1 MSSQNIKL
9 LKELKTNLQNSI
21 IKNKL
26 KKEGVE
32 KEYIDL
38 QNSLDVYIENIDF
51 IKSDDFKNELSQK
64 LKQLIDLTNNET
76 IQIYK
81 TKFVNL
87 ALYIIENT
95 PKDIK
100 IDTQNEK
107 QSSNDKAVPHFQTT
121 QQNGLNLGFNV
132 QPNKKTVTKEKTK
145 KEYESIQDPK
155 FQIKKKSE
163 IKPSFGV
170 EELAT
175 TLSDIII
182 KQPDES
188 GMMIGVFGRWGR
200 GKTYLAD
207 KTWEQIS
214 SKKEDFIRVDFSAW
228 KYQDTKSSWAYLYE
242 VFLEKYFENDT
253 TIPKA
258 KKIYKLN
265 QSKYGT
271 TEIYTF
277 FGLILFSF
285 CWLFCV
291 DKTELASWLLS
302 VFGIVV
308 LFKIFFFYLQHK
320 NSAIG
325 LFKKY
330 FSKTSFKDIL
340 GFQSEIQDEI
350 KILLQTWIPT
360 IDKDKKIVL
369 FVDDLDRCSNDQMI
383 NVLDGLRLILDDEE
397 IHSRLIIITSI
408 DEEILQKAFYSQK
421 YLLDDK
427 EVSKRNY
434 FKEYLEKVFLVGIK
448 LDVLDEEESKEYFD
462 KLVGEQTQPNNNQ
475 TTQQS
480 SVNIGFDVQLD
491 KKQPSKEE
499 PDNKN
504 NTIESFEITQDEKE
518 LIEDFLKN
526 LNNPTPRKIRIF
538 YYKYLIAKRLYSND
552 KEIEDLINCLVNIT
566 NCDDITSS
574 NQSIQKVVKMVGVL

>member
-1 MSSQNIKL
+1 MLKK
-9 LKELKTNLQNSI
+9 LKELKINLQNSI

-26 KKEGVE
+26 KKEGIE
-32 KEYIDL
+32 KEYIEL
-38 QNSLDVYIENIDF
+38 QNSLDVYIENIEF
-51 IKSDDFKNELSQK
+51 IESDEFKNELSNK
-64 LKQLIDLTNNET
+64 LEELINLTNNET

-81 TKFVNL
+81 TQFVNL
-87 ALYIIENT
+87 ALTIIEHT
-95 PKDIK
+95 PKNQVTENTK
-100 IDTQNEK
+100 QKSKSSLNHTQN
-107 QSSNDKAVPHFQTT
+107 SFNI
-121 QQNGLNLGFNV
+121 GFDV
-132 QPNKKTVTKEKTK
+132 QPQQKEQAPRVDKKPEVKQVREESK
-145 KEYESIQDPK
+145 KEYESIQNHQI
-155 FQIKKKSE
+155 QIKKKSD

-170 EELAT
+170 DEIAT

-182 KQPDES
+182 NQPDES

-214 SKKEDFIRVDFSAW
+214 TKKEDFIRVDFSAW

-242 VFLEKYFENDT
+242 IFTDKYFENDT
-253 TIPKA
+253 PKT
-258 KKIYKLN
+258 KVEKIFELNKL
-265 QSKYGT
+265 KYGT
-271 TEIYTF
+271 SELYTF
-277 FGLILFSF
+277 FGLIIISF
-285 CWLFCV
+285 IWMFCIN
-291 DKTELASWLLS
+291 KTEIISALLNI
-302 VFGIVV
+302 FGIIV

-320 NSAIG
+320 KSAIG

-350 KILLQTWIPT
+350 KILLKTWIPT
-360 IDKDKKIVL
+360 KDEDKKIVL

-421 YLLDDK
+421 HLLKDDK
-427 EVSKRNY
+427 EDSKRNY

-448 LDVLDEEESKEYFD
+448 LDVLDEKESKEFFD
-462 KLVGEQTQPNNNQ
+462 KLVDKEKIREKVQKITQAKASNEQENNK
-475 TTQQS
+475 QS
-480 SVNIGFDVQLD
+480 S
-491 KKQPSKEE
+491 SKEE
-499 PDNKN
+499 IIDKDNKKE
-504 NTIESFEITQDEKE
+504 IFEITQDEKE
-518 LIEDFLKN
+518 LIEVFLKN

-552 KEIEDLINCLVNIT
+552 KEIEDLINCLVSVT
-566 NCDDITSS
+566 NSNDITSS

>member
-1 MSSQNIKL
+1 MNTQNIKL

-21 IKNKL
+21 ISSKL
-26 KKEGVE
+26 KKEGIE

-51 IKSDDFKNELSQK
+51 IENDEFKNELSQK

-87 ALYIIENT
+87 ALYIIEHT
-95 PKDIK
+95 PKNKVTNQKD
-100 IDTQNEK
+100 EK
-107 QSSNDKAVPHFQTT
+107 KVEQ
-121 QQNGLNLGFNV
+121 
-132 QPNKKTVTKEKTK
+132 K
-145 KEYESIQDPK
+145 KEPNLAFSEPSSFDNSVEKPK
-155 FQIKKKSE
+155 KDYQIIHNHTIQIKKKSDVN
-163 IKPSFGV
+163 PSFDV
-170 EELAT
+170 DKIANTLA
-175 TLSDIII
+175 DIII
-182 KQPDES
+182 EQPDES
-188 GMMIGVFGRWGR
+188 GMMIGIFGRWGR
-200 GKTYLAD
+200 GKTYLAN

-214 SKKEDFIRVDFSAW
+214 SKKEEFTRVDFSAW

-253 TIPKA
+253 PLSKA

-271 TEIYTF
+271 TELYTF
-277 FGLILFSF
+277 FGLTLFSF

-291 DKTELASWLLS
+291 DKAELASWLLS
-302 VFGIVV
+302 VFGIVL
-308 LFKIFFFYLQHK
+308 LFKLFLFYIQHK

-350 KILLQTWIPT
+350 KTLLQTWIPT

-408 DEEILQKAFYSQK
+408 DEEILEKAFYSQK
-421 YLLDDK
+421 YLLEDK
-427 EVSKRNY
+427 SNRNY
-434 FKEYLEKVFLVGIK
+434 FKEYLEKVFLIGLK
-448 LDVLDEEESKEYFD
+448 LDILDEKESKEYFD
-462 KLVGEQTQPNNNQ
+462 KLVDEQRIKKKES
-475 TTQQS
+475 TQQNS
-480 SVNIGFDVQLD
+480 PNSGLD
-491 KKQPSKEE
+491 AQSDKQSSKEE
-499 PDNKN
+499 ADNKN
-504 NTIESFEITQDEKE
+504 TTKEPFEITQDEKE
-518 LIEDFLKN
+518 LMKNSLKN
-526 LNNPTPRKIRIF
+526 LTSPTPRKIRIF
-538 YYKYLIAKRLYSND
+538 YYKYLIAKRLLQD
-552 KEIEDLINCLVNIT
+552 KKEVEALVKSLVEAT
-566 NCDDITSS
+566 NNQTITSS
-574 NQSIQKVVKMVGVL
+574 NQAIQKVVKMVGTL